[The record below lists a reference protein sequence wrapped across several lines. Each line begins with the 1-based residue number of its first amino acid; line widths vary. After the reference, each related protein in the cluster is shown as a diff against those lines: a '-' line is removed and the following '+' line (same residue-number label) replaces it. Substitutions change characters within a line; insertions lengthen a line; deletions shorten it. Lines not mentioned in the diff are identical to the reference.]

1 VLEAVAGSGKTTT
14 LIEALKLMKGQVF
27 FGAYNKKIAEEIAA
41 RAPKT
46 PGLFIST
53 MHAAGF
59 RAWRRAAAGV
69 QVNSTK
75 CRGLFRQLNI
85 AQELEAPT
93 LALVS
98 YAKQAAAGV
107 TTQTISEAFWHD
119 TIEHFDVD
127 TLDRDAEVI
136 EAALAVLSRSQETD
150 HIEVDFDDMIYAPLV
165 HRARMFEHDWVL
177 IDEAQDTNA
186 ARRALALR
194 LLRRGGRLVAV
205 GDRHQAIYGF
215 TGADADAL
223 DLIAQAVSAA
233 PMPLTVTY
241 RCPKAVVRCA
251 HQWVQ
256 HIEAHESAPEGRV
269 SSVPATQPLV
279 GLVQPGDAIL
289 SRFNAP
295 LLGLVY
301 KFIAAGVPAQIEGR
315 EIAVGL
321 KQLAR
326 RWRVKS
332 FDKLLDRLET
342 YVEREVAKYRAKE
355 QESRA
360 AAIEDKAECLRVLID
375 RVQRIDPSPLDVVQ
389 RLCDEID
396 QLFGDT
402 SNGQSAA
409 LVLLST
415 IHKSKGREWEHVFW
429 LQTGPSKWARKAW
442 ELEQESNLCYVAA
455 TRAKSELFLV
465 GL

>member
-1 VLEAVAGSGKTTT
+1 
-14 LIEALKLMKGQVF
+14 
-27 FGAYNKKIAEEIAA
+27 
-41 RAPKT
+41 
-46 PGLFIST
+46 
-53 MHAAGF
+53 
-59 RAWRRAAAGV
+59 
-69 QVNSTK
+69 
-75 CRGLFRQLNI
+75 
-85 AQELEAPT
+85 
-93 LALVS
+93 
-98 YAKQAAAGV
+98 
-107 TTQTISEAFWHD
+107 
-119 TIEHFDVD
+119 
-127 TLDRDAEVI
+127 
-136 EAALAVLSRSQETD
+136 
-150 HIEVDFDDMIYAPLV
+150 
-165 HRARMFEHDWVL
+165 
-177 IDEAQDTNA
+177 
-186 ARRALALR
+186 
-194 LLRRGGRLVAV
+194 
-205 GDRHQAIYGF
+205 
-215 TGADADAL
+215 
-223 DLIAQAVSAA
+223 
-233 PMPLTVTY
+233 
-241 RCPKAVVRCA
+241 
-251 HQWVQ
+251 VQ